1 MTGDSRWRGALE
13 TVTVISAFVCFG
25 MASSVSFGWA
35 RNEPAAYHGRSMEAQ
50 SDEPGIWLLDGFNVL
65 HAGLLGGR
73 DRSEWWARAR
83 RDELLEIADRFDDR
97 DAQIWV
103 VFDGPRANDG
113 VRSAGRR
120 MHHLV
125 PVFAPS
131 ADDWLLARVREE
143 DDPTRVVVVTADR
156 KVAGRARQRGARVV
170 SPRDFLERC
179 SG

>member
-1 MTGDSRWRGALE
+1 
-13 TVTVISAFVCFG
+13 
-25 MASSVSFGWA
+25 
-35 RNEPAAYHGRSMEAQ
+35 
-50 SDEPGIWLLDGFNVL
+50 
-65 HAGLLGGR
+65 
-73 DRSEWWARAR
+73 
-83 RDELLEIADRFDDR
+83 
-97 DAQIWV
+97 
-103 VFDGPRANDG
+103 
-113 VRSAGRR
+113 